1 MAMYEAL
8 AIRDI
13 RDAADVLRPVYDS
26 TAGADGYVSMEVSP
40 YIAHDTAATHE
51 HMVHQ
56 CMSGDVWFRTMLDV
70 DVGVPPLPEQERRLE
85 FIRRY
90 AEDSARR
97 LAFAGGTNKGWWE
110 AQTPFFD
117 VGRSKAWMM
126 TRRLRMRVSTRS

>member
-56 CMSGDVWFRTMLDV
+56 CMSGDVWLRTMLDV
-70 DVGVPPLPEQERRLE
+70 DVVSLRSRSRNAASSSSGGMRRTAPEDWH
-85 FIRRY
+85 F
-90 AEDSARR
+90 
-97 LAFAGGTNKGWWE
+97 LAGRTRAGGRRRR
-110 AQTPFFD
+110 
-117 VGRSKAWMM
+117 RSLMWDARKPG
-126 TRRLRMRVSTRS
+126 